1 MRDAIGVIDDDTY
14 FECLEYHHEQL
25 AKVAE
30 HLAATRDWQLMA
42 VETHASDYTSH
53 SYLQHA
59 DETSGAPAEVVA
71 RCRRGVERTFAS
83 MDRLIGRVAAL
94 ADGETVMAVVS
105 DHGGTPTG
113 HSPVEV
119 GDVLAAAGLTVRGA
133 DGKVDWSKTRA
144 AAIGLVHVFVNLQ
157 GREPDG
163 IVPPEQYAAVQRE
176 VIDALLDYRH
186 PATGER
192 AFALAVTRADA
203 EMLNLWGELVGDVV
217 YALRPEYD
225 GAHGKQLPS
234 ATLGIG
240 GQHSTLVLSGAG
252 VKQVGRL
259 PRQVRHVDVAPTLA
273 YLIGAPVPRNTEGA
287 VLYQALTEPD
297 RHRG

>member
-1 MRDAIGVIDDDTY
+1 DTRPW
-14 FECLEYHHEQL
+14 ELL
-25 AKVAE
+25 V
-30 HLAATRDWQLMA
+30 

-53 SYLQHA
+53 FFLQHA

-83 MDRLIGRVAAL
+83 MDRLIGRLMELRDREMVF
-94 ADGETVMAVVS
+94 AVIS

-113 HSPVEV
+113 HRPV
-119 GDVLAAAGLTVRGA
+119 DVEQVLVEAGLTVYEPGTRE
-133 DGKVDWSKTRA
+133 VDWAKTRA
-144 AAIGLVHVFVNLQ
+144 AAVGLVHVFVNLRR
-157 GREPDG
+157 REPDG
-163 IVPPEQYAAVQRE
+163 IVPPEEYAKVQRE
-176 VIDALLDYRH
+176 VIDALLDHRH

-192 AFALAVTRADA
+192 AFALALTRADA
-203 EMLNLWGELVGDVV
+203 EMLNLWGDLVGDVV
-217 YALRPEYD
+217 YALKPEYD

-240 GQHSTLVLSGAG
+240 GQHSTLVLAGAG
-252 VKQVGRL
+252 IRPVGRL

-273 YLIGAPVPRNTEGA
+273 YLLGTPMPLNCEGA
-287 VLYQALTEPD
+287 VLYQALSEPD